1 MFNVTPGMEQAWRD
15 LPKPKATAADIARI
29 ESVLGI
35 KLSASYVE
43 FVTRY
48 GFVVFGRD
56 PEDRSMF
63 RYTIDAGG
71 QKETRQGDIRALF
84 RPDKL
89 LLAHR
94 NMTTAESPD
103 DETRP
108 MIPPGYLPIASDA
121 GQGAILLDVA
131 GHPGQVW
138 YWRENP
144 VRWGLDDNTVVGFVA
159 EDFEAFINGLLPYQ
173 P

>member
-15 LPKPKATAADIARI
+15 LPKPKATAADIAQI

-35 KLSASYVE
+35 RLPASYVE

-63 RYTIDAGG
+63 RYVIDAGG

-103 DETRP
+103 DKTRP

-131 GHPGQVW
+131 MRPGQVW
-138 YWRENP
+138 YWRDNP
-144 VRWGLDDNTVVGFVA
+144 VRWGLDDNTVIGFVA